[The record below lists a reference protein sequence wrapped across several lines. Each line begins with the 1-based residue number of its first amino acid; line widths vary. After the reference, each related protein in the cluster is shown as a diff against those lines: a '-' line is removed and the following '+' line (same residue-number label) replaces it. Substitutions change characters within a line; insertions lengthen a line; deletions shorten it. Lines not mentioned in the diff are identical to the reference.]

1 MPVTPTFSEDFYKK
15 LGHGTAEEFV
25 NWFNQAHIAFRTD
38 LKELNELNYARFES
52 KLEQRIVEL
61 RATLREELAQMG
73 AALRQE
79 IAALDA
85 NLSRRIA
92 ELDTKLSR
100 RIAELDTKL
109 SGQIAE
115 LDAKLSGQ
123 IASVEARG
131 DKKLAT
137 LQAEVQSLKTMVRWL
152 FGFWAASTVTILA
165 AIIRLAGT

>member
-15 LGHGTAEEFV
+15 LGHGIAEEFV
-25 NWFNQAHIAFRTD
+25 NWFNQAHTAFRTD

-52 KLEQRIVEL
+52 KLEQRIAEL
-61 RATLREELAQMG
+61 RATLREEITQMG

-79 IAALDA
+79 IAAMET
-85 NLSRRIA
+85 R
-92 ELDTKLSR
+92 
-100 RIAELDTKL
+100 L

-115 LDAKLSGQ
+115 LDTKLNGR
-123 IASVEARG
+123 IATVEANG

-165 AIIRLAGT
+165 AILRLAGN

>member
-15 LGHGTAEEFV
+15 LGHGIAEEFV

-52 KLEQRIVEL
+52 KLEQRIAEL

-85 NLSRRIA
+85 
-92 ELDTKLSR
+92 
-100 RIAELDTKL
+100 
-109 SGQIAE
+109 
-115 LDAKLSGQ
+115 KLSGQ
-123 IASVEARG
+123 IASVEARS
-131 DKKLAT
+131 DNKMAT
-137 LQAEVQSLKTMVRWL
+137 LEAEVQSLKTMVRWL

>member
-15 LGHGTAEEFV
+15 LGHGIAEEFV

-52 KLEQRIVEL
+52 KLEQRIAEL

-79 IAALDA
+79 IAAV
-85 NLSRRIA
+85 
-92 ELDTKLSR
+92 E
-100 RIAELDTKL
+100 
-109 SGQIAE
+109 
-115 LDAKLSGQ
+115 AKLSGQ
-123 IASVEARG
+123 IATVAARG
-131 DKKLAT
+131 DNKLAT

>member
-15 LGHGTAEEFV
+15 LGHGIAEEFV
-25 NWFNQAHIAFRTD
+25 NWFNQAHAAFRAD

-52 KLEQRIVEL
+52 KLEQRIAEL

-79 IAALDA
+79 ISAVD
-85 NLSRRIA
+85 S
-92 ELDTKLSR
+92 KLSR
-100 RIAELDTKL
+100 R
-109 SGQIAE
+109 IAE

-123 IASVEARG
+123 IASVAAQG
-131 DKKLAT
+131 DNKLAT

-165 AIIRLAGT
+165 AIIRLAGS

>member
-15 LGHGTAEEFV
+15 LGHGIAEEFV
-25 NWFNQAHIAFRTD
+25 NWFNQAHAAFRTD

-52 KLEQRIVEL
+52 KLEQRIAEL

-85 NLSRRIA
+85 
-92 ELDTKLSR
+92 
-100 RIAELDTKL
+100 
-109 SGQIAE
+109 
-115 LDAKLSGQ
+115 KLSGQ
-123 IASVEARG
+123 IASVAARG
-131 DKKLAT
+131 DNKLAT

>member
-15 LGHGTAEEFV
+15 LGHGIAEEFV

-52 KLEQRIVEL
+52 KLEQRIAEL

-79 IAALDA
+79 IAAV
-85 NLSRRIA
+85 
-92 ELDTKLSR
+92 E
-100 RIAELDTKL
+100 
-109 SGQIAE
+109 
-115 LDAKLSGQ
+115 AKLSGQ
-123 IASVEARG
+123 IASVAARG
-131 DKKLAT
+131 DNKLAT

>member
-1 MPVTPTFSEDFYKK
+1 MPVTPTFSEDFYWK
-15 LGHGTAEEFV
+15 LGHGIAEDFV
-25 NWFNQAHIAFRTD
+25 TWCNQAHAAFRTD

-85 NLSRRIA
+85 
-92 ELDTKLSR
+92 KLSR

-109 SGQIAE
+109 SGQIA
-115 LDAKLSGQ
+115 
-123 IASVEARG
+123 SVEARG
-131 DKKLAT
+131 DKKLAA
-137 LQAEVQSLKTMVRWL
+137 LQAEVQSLKTMVRRL
-152 FGFWAASTVTILA
+152 LGFWAASTVTILA